1 MKKYK
6 IFKFWKNKK
15 VLILGHTGFKGSW
28 LTILLHHL
36 GAKVY
41 GYSLKPEKNNF
52 IFKKLRLNNL
62 LKINCFGDINSDK
75 LKIFIKNI
83 KPELVINLAA
93 QPLVRKS
100 YIKPIETYKTNL
112 IGSIKILYACRNISS
127 IKSILMIT
135 TDKVYKNKGKNL
147 PYKETDELGGFDPYS
162 SSKAASEIAINSFQ
176 ESYFSKKNQ
185 AFIATARAGNI
196 IGGGDWSADRL
207 LPDIIKSY
215 YNKKELIIRFP
226 NAIRPWQ
233 HVLEPL
239 YGYLILCENLY
250 KKKPNT
256 IGSWNFGPD
265 NKKILTVRE
274 LIKEINLYK
283 DLKIKLAIDKKNV
296 FYENKI
302 LKLNNSKAKNK
313 LNWRPILSS
322 KEMIS
327 LTIDWYLAMKSSTEN
342 LYSLTIKQIN
352 HFISKI

>member
-1 MKKYK
+1 LKKYK

-15 VLILGHTGFKGSW
+15 VLIVGHTGFKGSW
-28 LTILLHHL
+28 LTILLHYL

-52 IFKKLRLNNL
+52 IFKKLNLN
-62 LKINCFGDINSDK
+62 KILEINYFGDINSDK

-83 KPELVINLAA
+83 KPEIVINLAA
-93 QPLVRKS
+93 QSLVRKS
-100 YIKPIETYKTNL
+100 YKKPIETYKTNL
-112 IGSIKILYACRNISS
+112 IGAIKLLYACRNVSS

-135 TDKVYKNKGKNL
+135 TDKVYKNKERNVS
-147 PYKETDELGGFDPYS
+147 YKETDELGGFDPYS
-162 SSKAASEIAINSFQ
+162 SSKAASEIAISSFQ
-176 ESYFSKKNQ
+176 ESYFNKKKQ
-185 AFIATARAGNI
+185 AFIAIARAGNI
-196 IGGGDWSADRL
+196 IGGGDWSEDRL

-215 YNKKELIIRFP
+215 YNKKKLIIRFP

-256 IGSWNFGPD
+256 IGSWNFGPN
-265 NKKILTVRE
+265 NKKIFTVRK

-283 DLKIKLAIDKKNV
+283 NLEIKLVISKKNILH
-296 FYENKI
+296 ENKI

-322 KEMIS
+322 REMIS
-327 LTIDWYLAMKSSTEN
+327 LTIDWYLAMKKSKKN
-342 LYSLTIKQIN
+342 LYSLTIKQIAY
-352 HFISKI
+352 FINKI